1 MKKIFRIG
9 DQKQCTFIVK
19 DEDVAAFTTGV
30 VHHVY
35 STFALARDAEWTT
48 RQFVLELKDED
59 EEGIGTKVSVI
70 HHAPAFTG
78 EEVIITG
85 TITHMEH
92 HEIICSYEAK
102 AGRRLIASGETGQKI
117 LKREKFDRLFAH
129 AKHKHRR

>member
-1 MKKIFRIG
+1 MK
-9 DQKQCTFIVK
+9 FIVK

-48 RQFVLELKDED
+48 RQFVLEMKEID
-59 EEGIGTKVSVI
+59 EEGIGTMVSVT
-70 HHAPAFTG
+70 HHSPAFTG

-85 TITHMEH
+85 MIIRIQH

-102 AGRRLIASGETGQKI
+102 VGRRLVATGETGQKI
-117 LKREKFDRLFAH
+117 LKKEKFERLFAH
-129 AKHKHRR
+129 AKLKHH

>member
-1 MKKIFRIG
+1 MVKKLFKIG
-9 DQKQCTFIVK
+9 DQKQCSFKVK

-48 RQFVLELKDED
+48 RQFVIEMKDAD
-59 EEGIGTKVSVI
+59 EEGIGTKVSVV
-70 HHAPAFTG
+70 HHSPAFTG
-78 EEVIITG
+78 ETVIITG

-92 HEIICSYEAK
+92 HEVICSFEAK
-102 AGRRLIASGETGQKI
+102 VGRRLVASGETGQKI

-129 AKHKHRR
+129 ARKRRR